1 MKIKFDLLLS
11 MKTFYLKCKQDT
23 DNKIPQV
30 SKANKKRIILLSKCA
45 VSNSKKIK
53 FYEKTRSRGLLSN
66 IKSKISLSKI
76 PLLDI

>member
-45 VSNSKKIK
+45 VSNSKKSSFTK
-53 FYEKTRSRGLLSN
+53 KQEAEGY
-66 IKSKISLSKI
+66 
-76 PLLDI
+76 

>member
-1 MKIKFDLLLS
+1 

-45 VSNSKKIK
+45 GSNSKKSSFTK
-53 FYEKTRSRGLLSN
+53 KQEAEGYQVT
-66 IKSKISLSKI
+66 
-76 PLLDI
+76 